1 MDLNYAV
8 DEWNK
13 EVINDKTG
21 NNYNTHLSK
30 AITKNK
36 KRHGTL
42 HEIGIENVVKER
54 LDTNRD
60 NTETISQ
67 YQIEQAQTI
76 EALIDHILS
85 LEATKGQAYSSHI
98 PPLVTLTK
106 TLNDMSQISIML
118 HAIMAEPSQTTY
130 GGSSS

>member
-21 NNYNTHLSK
+21 NNYNTNLSK
-30 AITKNK
+30 EITKNK

-60 NTETISQ
+60 NTKTIAQ
-67 YQIEQAQTI
+67 YQIE
-76 EALIDHILS
+76 
-85 LEATKGQAYSSHI
+85 
-98 PPLVTLTK
+98 
-106 TLNDMSQISIML
+106 
-118 HAIMAEPSQTTY
+118 
-130 GGSSS
+130 